1 MAANDL
7 IKLEGGKTPTGII
20 GAPGLDVWETLAKT
34 NPGRPG
40 WIRDSNNRPVQM
52 ATPEGVAAAAD
63 LTFRGL
69 ETCGRYGA
77 ILARYTQAATANPAL
92 LQDRT
97 FAEAYVAAKVSAAQA
112 ITVVIGGLIFLSD
125 IGTVVPIDVNITTPY
140 MRSKGKVSPL
150 GRNFDLANMGRV
162 VIATSLDWRTLA
174 TRLQEGVAKM
184 QTKPIE
190 GTVRLAPR
198 LSKENMRGMS
208 GMGANWTAGDIAM
221 ITIGILV
228 VAAAVVLT
236 AGLATTLALSM
247 TASIATVGVVGLVVG
262 GAVFAMIALKYSS
275 ELYSQKLTADAARLD
290 KSVDNEL
297 AIVNAIAKETDPVKR
312 AALKD
317 ALEANRKII
326 EDQFK
331 APDIDPF
338 GLKGMMGGAKTLAYV
353 VGGAAAVGALVSLVK
368 TFKSKQE

>member
-1 MAANDL
+1 MANDL
-7 IKLEGGKTPTGII
+7 VKLEGGRTPTGII

-40 WIRDSNNRPVQM
+40 WIRDSNNQPVQM
-52 ATPEGVAAAAD
+52 ATPEGAAAAAD
-63 LTFRGL
+63 LVFRGL
-69 ETCGRYGA
+69 QTAEKYGA
-77 ILARYTQAATANPAL
+77 IMARYTQAATANPAL

-97 FAEAYVAAKVSAAQA
+97 FAEAYVAVKVSAGQA
-112 ITVVIGGLIFLSD
+112 LTIVIGGLTFLSD
-125 IGTVVPIDVNITTPY
+125 IGTVVPVDVNITTPY
-140 MRSKGKVSPL
+140 MRSQGKISPL
-150 GRNFDLANMGRV
+150 GKNFRLGGQNTV

-174 TRLQEGVAKM
+174 TRLQEAMAKM
-184 QTKPIE
+184 QTRPIE

-221 ITIGILV
+221 ITLGILV
-228 VAAAVVLT
+228 VAAAVVFT
-236 AGLATTLALSM
+236 AGLASGLALSL

-275 ELYSQKLTADAARLD
+275 ELYSQKLTADGARLD

-297 AIVNAIAKETDPVKR
+297 AIINAMAKETDPAKR
-312 AALKD
+312 AAMKD
-317 ALEANRKII
+317 ALDANRKII